1 MHTGNFLLRS
11 SQENEFTVRKENN
24 SVFPKLTNWDWELKE
39 SHYFAKTVSQI
50 CHGYKIRTIIIVA
63 VVVVVAD
70 TDLESLLSANVLL
83 SLFCIFTHLI
93 LKRILKGR

>member
-1 MHTGNFLLRS
+1 MHTGNFLSRS

-39 SHYFAKTVSQI
+39 SHYFVKTVSQI
-50 CHGYKIRTIIIVA
+50 CHGYEVRTIIIA

-70 TDLESLLSANVLL
+70 TDLESLLSANIPL